1 MRTIT
6 PPSYKV
12 YEIEEHP
19 NPEACYEWVRDNV
32 HNLAQ
37 GEVEE
42 LLYSLEAL
50 TEEIGGKLDHSLG
63 QVPDRGDFI
72 KIWKPVS
79 AGNNPKKDEGWIRDL
94 DWDTK
99 DGDCPL
105 TGVFWDYI
113 VIENLQA
120 NPCGK
125 EWSKVIDDLHQ
136 ACEAHYMDDG
146 IREIAMANNWE
157 FTEDGRVI

>member
-6 PPSYKV
+6 PPSYNV

-32 HNLAQ
+32 HDLAQ
-37 GEVEE
+37 GEIME
-42 LLYSLEAL
+42 LVYSLEAL
-50 TEEIGGKLDHSLG
+50 AKEIGGVVDYELS
-63 QVPDRGDFI
+63 QAPARGEYIRITPYYDN
-72 KIWKPVS
+72 K
-79 AGNNPKKDEGWIRDL
+79 GEWIRDL

-105 TGVFWDYI
+105 TGVYWDYL

-120 NPCGK
+120 NPCGTI
-125 EWSKVIDDLHQ
+125 WHDVINDLHQ
-136 ACEAHYMDDG
+136 ACEAAYMDDG

-157 FTEDGRVI
+157 FTEDGRMI

>member
-19 NPEACYEWVRDNV
+19 NPEACYDWVRDNV
-32 HNLAQ
+32 HDLAKR
-37 GEVEE
+37 EVEE
-42 LLYSLEAL
+42 LVYSLEAL
-50 TEEIGGKLDHSLG
+50 AKEIGGIVDYELS
-63 QVPDRGDFI
+63 QAPARGEYI
-72 KIWKPVS
+72 KIFPS
-79 AGNNPKKDEGWIRDL
+79 PYHEGEWIRDL

-99 DGDCPL
+99 DGNCPL

-120 NPCGK
+120 NPCGTI
-125 EWSKVIDDLHQ
+125 WHDVINDLHQ
-136 ACEAHYMDDG
+136 ACEAAHMDDG
-146 IREIAMANNWE
+146 IKEIAMANNWE
-157 FTEDGRVI
+157 FTEDGRRI

>member
-1 MRTIT
+1 MRIIT

-19 NPEACYEWVRDNV
+19 NPEACYDWVRDNV
-32 HNLAQ
+32 HDLAEH
-37 GEVEE
+37 EVVD
-42 LLYSLEAL
+42 LVYSLEAL
-50 TEEIGGKLDHSLG
+50 AREVGTGIVNYSLG
-63 QVPDRGDFI
+63 QVPDRNDFI
-72 KIWKPVS
+72 KIEKPYH
-79 AGNNPKKDEGWIRDL
+79 GEWIRDL

-105 TGVFWDYI
+105 TGCFWDYI

-120 NPCGK
+120 NPCGTI
-125 EWSKVIDDLHQ
+125 WNDVIHDLHQ
-136 ACEAHYMDDG
+136 ACETHYMDDG

-157 FTEDGRVI
+157 FTEDGRLI

>member
-6 PPSYKV
+6 YKV

-19 NPEACYEWVRDNV
+19 NPEACYDWVRDNV
-32 HNLAQ
+32 HDLGQ
-37 GEVEE
+37 HEVDE
-42 LLYSLEAL
+42 LLHSLEAL
-50 TEEIGGKLDHSLG
+50 AAEIGGKLDYSLG
-63 QVPDRGDFI
+63 QVPDRGEYI
-72 KIWKPVS
+72 KIEKPLGWKHDVLY
-79 AGNNPKKDEGWIRDL
+79 KGWIRNL

-120 NPCGK
+120 NPCGT
-125 EWSKVIDDLHQ
+125 EWSSVIDDLHQ
-136 ACEAHYMDDG
+136 ACEAAYMDDG

-157 FTEDGRVI
+157 FTEDGRMI